1 METSMPTYSSGENV
15 LYDMSVEVDWTQLIL
30 Y

>member
-1 METSMPTYSSGENV
+1 MEDSMLTYPSGENV

-30 Y
+30 